1 MSGFETSF
9 QQAFLVFFWCELGF
23 GYLCNKPL
31 LFLYEMDL
39 GTPETKPNQNTFSN
53 PSQPDQSP
61 SCQSHRASI
70 IVYLLLSTP
79 LSFFFF
85 SCGKNIFQITLWPSW
100 HVFVVWNHRSI
111 LDSWRQSS
119 VNASRASIYY
129 RRRNLCVLLDYSPSY
144 SQGPGRLMSLWFL
157 HMQIRQALNSSN
169 QLHGVFLLC
178 VAALFNSE

>member
-9 QQAFLVFFWCELGF
+9 QQAFLVFFWCKLGF

-31 LFLYEMDL
+31 LFLYEVDL

-61 SCQSHRASI
+61 SCQSHTASI

-85 SCGKNIFQITLWPSW
+85 HVEKIFFRSHFDPVDTCLLSEITAPFWTVDVNLLWTLAELPSIIEEEIS
-100 HVFVVWNHRSI
+100 VF
-111 LDSWRQSS
+111 SWTTVPHIHKVQE
-119 VNASRASIYY
+119 
-129 RRRNLCVLLDYSPSY
+129 
-144 SQGPGRLMSLWFL
+144 G
-157 HMQIRQALNSSN
+157 
-169 QLHGVFLLC
+169 
-178 VAALFNSE
+178 